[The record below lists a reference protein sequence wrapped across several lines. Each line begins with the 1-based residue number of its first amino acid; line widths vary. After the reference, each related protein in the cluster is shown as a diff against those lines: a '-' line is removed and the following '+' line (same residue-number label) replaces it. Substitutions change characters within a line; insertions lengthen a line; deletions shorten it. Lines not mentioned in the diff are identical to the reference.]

1 MIIKN
6 LYTKATEIQSKKGS
20 ISGPWTQVDPEA
32 HIGKEK
38 ILQQHMRILLASSG
52 RKHRQAEEAGF
63 FAPKSG
69 NVSGPKGQ
77 CFHPEHCRFRQSYP
91 HPSDH
96 GAFSQ
101 AWGKIEFYHRLHGFS
116 RSI

>member
-1 MIIKN
+1 
-6 LYTKATEIQSKKGS
+6 
-20 ISGPWTQVDPEA
+20 VDPEA

-38 ILQQHMRILLASSG
+38 ILQQHMRTLLASSG

-101 AWGKIEFYHRLHGFS
+101 AWGQNRVLSQITRIFTVHLISKRLKENAV
-116 RSI
+116 